1 MRKLGIVSFFAELFV
16 VAYFIYTKILDA
28 DCALDGIQLRS
39 LDAICMGWTQPG
51 LKLGAK
57 LWISFK
63 CSSNANIS

>member
-39 LDAICMGWTQPG
+39 LDAILLGW
-51 LKLGAK
+51 
-57 LWISFK
+57 
-63 CSSNANIS
+63 NASWVESWSKAMDFLQM